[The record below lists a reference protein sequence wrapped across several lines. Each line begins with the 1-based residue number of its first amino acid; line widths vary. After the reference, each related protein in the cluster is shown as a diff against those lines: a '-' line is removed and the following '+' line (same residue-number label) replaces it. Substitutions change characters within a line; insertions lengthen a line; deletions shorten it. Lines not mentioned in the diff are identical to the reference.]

1 MNYECPLSKNRLQEE
16 QEELL
21 LKMALVR
28 YFEREDANL
37 RAAVAERP
45 DLPAGMES
53 AEHAVD
59 RAMRQQHWKVVGQ
72 KVWRASAKV
81 VTRAAV
87 VFLTFFILLTTAFA
101 ASAPVRDSIYKI
113 LFSHE
118 DRYTLVQIDPTV
130 SDAFIDADLYTW
142 EHCFAPTYL
151 PEGYGLSEYDDLEGI
166 LLIVRYTNGEKFIQF
181 NQTASGAQGSID
193 VDSENAQITR
203 SIIINNSEGIRLRQ
217 AMLHRF
223 EILQSQVRCLIPETS
238 LFMVRYTPR
247 HPHDSWILRIFLLG
261 ISHWD
266 GIPWLLLGLGKQ

>member
-37 RAAVAERP
+37 RAAVAKCP
-45 DLPAGMES
+45 DLPENRES

-59 RAMRQQHWKVVGQ
+59 RAMRQQHWKAVGQ

-87 VFLTFFILLTTAFA
+87 VFLTFFIFLTTAFA
-101 ASAPVRDSIYKI
+101 ASAPVRDAIYKI

-151 PEGYGLSEYDDLEGI
+151 PKGYKLTTFDDIAGNM
-166 LLIVRYTNGEKFIQF
+166 LIVRYEKGKNFIQI
-181 NQTASGAQGSID
+181 NQAPANVQSSIHI
-193 VDSENAQITR
+193 DSENAQTTKPIT
-203 SIIINNSEGIRLRQ
+203 IGNSEGIYNLKDGKTQIVWQVGGCLVDVIPNEDTDEVIKVAQGVQLLR
-217 AMLHRF
+217 
-223 EILQSQVRCLIPETS
+223 
-238 LFMVRYTPR
+238 
-247 HPHDSWILRIFLLG
+247 
-261 ISHWD
+261 
-266 GIPWLLLGLGKQ
+266 

>member
-37 RAAVAERP
+37 RAAVAECP
-45 DLPAGMES
+45 DLPEDRES

-59 RAMRQQHWKVVGQ
+59 RAMRQQHWKAVGQ
-72 KVWRASAKV
+72 KAWRTSAKV

-87 VFLTFFILLTTAFA
+87 VFLTFFIFLTTAFA
-101 ASAPVRDSIYKI
+101 TSAPVRDAIYKI

-118 DRYTLVQIDPTV
+118 DRYTLVQVDPAV

-151 PEGYGLSEYDDLEGI
+151 PKGYKLTTFDDIAGNM
-166 LLIVRYTNGEKFIQF
+166 LIVRYEKGKNFIQI
-181 NQTASGAQGSID
+181 NQAPANVQSSIHI
-193 VDSENAQITR
+193 DSENAQTTKPIT
-203 SIIINNSEGIRLRQ
+203 IGNSEGIYNLKDGKTQIVWQVGGCLVDVISNEDTDEVIKVAQGVQLLR
-217 AMLHRF
+217 
-223 EILQSQVRCLIPETS
+223 
-238 LFMVRYTPR
+238 
-247 HPHDSWILRIFLLG
+247 
-261 ISHWD
+261 
-266 GIPWLLLGLGKQ
+266 

>member
-28 YFEREDANL
+28 YFEREDTNL
-37 RAAVAERP
+37 RAAVAECP
-45 DLPAGMES
+45 DLPEDRES

-87 VFLTFFILLTTAFA
+87 VFLTFFVFLTTAFA
-101 ASAPVRDSIYKI
+101 ASAPVRDAIYKI

-118 DRYTLVQIDPTV
+118 DRYTLVQVDPTV

-151 PEGYGLSEYDDLEGI
+151 PKGYKLTTFDDIAGNM
-166 LLIVRYTNGEKFIQF
+166 LIVRYEKGKNFIQI
-181 NQTASGAQGSID
+181 NQAPANVQSSIHI
-193 VDSENAQITR
+193 DSENAQTTKPIT
-203 SIIINNSEGIRLRQ
+203 IGNSEGIYNLKDGKTQIVWQVGGCLVDVISNEDTDEVIKVAQGVQLLR
-217 AMLHRF
+217 
-223 EILQSQVRCLIPETS
+223 
-238 LFMVRYTPR
+238 
-247 HPHDSWILRIFLLG
+247 
-261 ISHWD
+261 
-266 GIPWLLLGLGKQ
+266 

>member
-1 MNYECPLSKNRLQEE
+1 MSYECLLNRNRLQEE

-59 RAMRQQHWKVVGQ
+59 RAMRQQHWKAVGQ

-87 VFLTFFILLTTAFA
+87 VFLTFFIFLTIAFA
-101 ASAPVRDSIYKI
+101 ASAPVRDAIYKI

-118 DRYTLVQIDPTV
+118 DRYTLVQVDPTV

-151 PEGYGLSEYDDLEGI
+151 PKGYKLTTFDDIAGNM
-166 LLIVRYTNGEKFIQF
+166 LIVRYEKGKNFIQI
-181 NQTASGAQGSID
+181 NQAPANVQSSIHI
-193 VDSENAQITR
+193 DSENAQTTKPIT
-203 SIIINNSEGIRLRQ
+203 IGNSEGIYNLKDGKTQIVWQVGGCLVDVISNEDTDEVIKVAQGVQLLR
-217 AMLHRF
+217 
-223 EILQSQVRCLIPETS
+223 
-238 LFMVRYTPR
+238 
-247 HPHDSWILRIFLLG
+247 
-261 ISHWD
+261 
-266 GIPWLLLGLGKQ
+266 